1 MPFVTQPLLAT
12 DVPTCV
18 QLYFDSFQNSHSLV
32 CWPRVP
38 AIRAFWEAMFYEE
51 MKDPKSHFL
60 KAVDTKSG
68 EMAAF
73 SKWVEPKPGVFPDLS
88 LPEWPKESDVS
99 LCDETFGAW
108 AAQHRELM
116 QDRGHWCRHSS
127 LPSSLHLWTDVLQIS
142 RSLERR

>member
-1 MPFVTQPLLAT
+1 MPFAIQPLLAT
-12 DVPTCV
+12 DVPACV

-38 AIRAFWEAMFYEE
+38 AIRAFWGAMFYDE

-60 KAVDTKSG
+60 KVVDVDSD

-73 SKWVEPKPGVFPDLS
+73 CKWVSPKPGVFPDLS
-88 LPEWPKESDVS
+88 LPEWPKESDVN
-99 LCDETFGAW
+99 LCNETFGAW

-116 QDRGHWCRHSS
+116 QDRGHWCRPNLYANIAS
-127 LPSSLHLWTDVLQIS
+127 LVD
-142 RSLERR
+142 